1 MHELGDLDGARQM
14 YQEVAQRWSLSY
26 YAYQARNRMIEMAE
40 QEVHQRLVQSL
51 RDGGDALSSQP
62 APQDA
67 LLTPEDA
74 PVCAWTEVAA
84 QPSAVAPVPQRA
96 ARIHWSGPG
105 DRPSPS
111 AGAGF
116 GQVPT
121 SGQDDERMM
130 PYITQRPLRG
140 AARRA
145 AQLHGDLWPHLRAVS
160 FLFDLGMESA
170 ARTELRE
177 VTLEFRGLDLARAR
191 PRANRPLPLPYKK
204 WAHYIDHRGAKRRG
218 FWGLP
223 TSSSRYPVPRSLAG
237 KRALYERQSAILG
250 RASTLR
256 GDLRQAMM
264 EVGDFHF
271 VRKMRLGDGAWWR
284 HDPANEQHRAMW
296 SEAYPRAFPE
306 YVQRYAAREGLN
318 PYLLWA
324 LMTVESA
331 YNPDSVSYADARGLL
346 QVIPKTGGKVA
357 ADIGDNRYGPYDL
370 LDPETSI
377 RHGAWYFARLVK
389 KFKGQEPLAIA
400 SYNGGPHNIQRW
412 LRHKDHVPL
421 DEFVEEIPFDQARR
435 YTKKVLRFLALFL
448 RLYEDTDELY
458 VGQALSSD
466 VLVDPRY

>member
-1 MHELGDLDGARQM
+1 
-14 YQEVAQRWSLSY
+14 
-26 YAYQARNRMIEMAE
+26 
-40 QEVHQRLVQSL
+40 
-51 RDGGDALSSQP
+51 
-62 APQDA
+62 
-67 LLTPEDA
+67 
-74 PVCAWTEVAA
+74 
-84 QPSAVAPVPQRA
+84 
-96 ARIHWSGPG
+96 
-105 DRPSPS
+105 
-111 AGAGF
+111 
-116 GQVPT
+116 
-121 SGQDDERMM
+121 MM
-130 PYITQRPLRG
+130 PYATQRPLRG

-145 AQLHGDLWPHLRAVS
+145 AARHGDLWPHLHTVS

-177 VTLEFRGLDLARAR
+177 VTLEFRGLTEARAQ
-191 PRANRPLPLPYKK
+191 PRSNRPLALPYKQ
-204 WAHYIDHRGAKRRG
+204 WAHYIDHRGASRRG
-218 FWGLP
+218 FWGLS
-223 TSSSRYPVPRSLAG
+223 TSQPRYPVPRSLAG
-237 KRALYERQSAILG
+237 KRALYEHQAAVLERRELLREEL
-250 RASTLR
+250 RA
-256 GDLRQAMM
+256 AMM

-271 VRKMRLGDGAWWR
+271 VRKMRLGDGPWWR
-284 HDPANEQHRAMW
+284 HDPANPKYREMW

-389 KFKGQEPLAIA
+389 KFRGQEPLAIA
-400 SYNGGPHNIQRW
+400 SYNGGPHNVQRW
-412 LRHKDHVPL
+412 LLHKDHVPL

-466 VLVDPRY
+466 ILVDPRY